1 MKKIK
6 PVLKKTKIKGIP
18 KIGLFLHA
26 HLRHKLVRL
35 TADWYKKI
43 CQEVEEEVELHL
55 FLSGVKDSELD
66 QIASACKFHRIE
78 VTAGAA
84 FGTGASSTVFGSRG
98 SASFLT
104 RTTAILAALF
114 LANSLLLAYLYGQS
128 IEQKSLLEEVASK
141 SESLPETPILP
152 LDSPGEEAFDSEIPP
167 IVD

>member
-1 MKKIK
+1 MTMTFTLLLAGHI
-6 PVLKKTKIKGIP
+6 VIALLLIAIILMQQGKG
-18 KIGLFLHA
+18 A
-26 HLRHKLVRL
+26 
-35 TADWYKKI
+35 
-43 CQEVEEEVELHL
+43 
-55 FLSGVKDSELD
+55 
-66 QIASACKFHRIE
+66 
-78 VTAGAA
+78 TAGAA